1 MSFNASSTPPLNQT
15 NKLPQ
20 SIVDQA
26 NQNKG
31 DVINERVA
39 GLPKPEQ
46 PPVQS
51 DFNSADAST
60 VNVGSGGVSG
70 GDQSGPWTGHSS
82 VRVDGEANKVN
93 TDPHGG
99 ARSGQVGGIPNDA
112 VTRDAKDKAGLANTT
127 Q

>member
-1 MSFNASSTPPLNQT
+1 MSQTNSSNEVQEDQKLTPP
-15 NKLPQ
+15 K

-31 DVINERVA
+31 DVINERAA

-46 PPVQS
+46 PPVAS

-60 VNVGSGGVSG
+60 TGVGSGAISG
-70 GDQSGPWTGHSS
+70 GTNVEPSTGHSS
-82 VRVDGEANKVN
+82 VRVDGAANKVN

-99 ARSGQVGGIPNDA
+99 VREGAQGGLPNDGEHNPYLK
-112 VTRDAKDKAGLANTT
+112 VESIVSC
-127 Q
+127 